1 LKTTATSVGW
11 VEFNARME
19 PIDAELLRKFEAGE
33 TRSLSLNA
41 KGNETE
47 RAERNAIINSLKRKY
62 PYWYN
67 AYNSS
72 GGKEVMRGVLV
83 SFTEMVN
90 DHWDEFDYRPELEK
104 IREYL
109 DVRWEI
115 QEELKS
121 RPDTSLRDSDNIDLY
136 NEWIMHHIK
145 WGQNPTFNAVLRRYF
160 NNDFITPDSWI
171 DTAPK
176 GLG

>member
-1 LKTTATSVGW
+1 
-11 VEFNARME
+11 
-19 PIDAELLRKFEAGE
+19 
-33 TRSLSLNA
+33 
-41 KGNETE
+41 
-47 RAERNAIINSLKRKY
+47 
-62 PYWYN
+62 
-67 AYNSS
+67 
-72 GGKEVMRGVLV
+72 MRGVLV

-90 DHWDEFDYRPELEK
+90 DHWDEFDYRPELEY

-109 DVRWEI
+109 DKRWEI
-115 QEELKS
+115 QQKLKS

-136 NEWIMHHIK
+136 NEWIERHIR